1 MSVLI
6 PPREPCQ
13 MCQGD
18 SSMTYC
24 GAFIARCWGCSGTGQ
39 TRDWHAFQLATLQ
52 AFALLAASAAGG
64 AFVAFLSGNLDALTN
79 AMAAFLA
86 VTP

>member
-6 PPREPCQ
+6 PPREPCP
-13 MCQGD
+13 MCQGGG
-18 SSMTYC
+18 SMNYS
-24 GAFIARCWGCSGTGQ
+24 GAFIARCWGCSGSGQ
-39 TRDWHAFQLATLQ
+39 TRDWHAFQLVALQ

-64 AFVAFLSGNLDALTN
+64 AFVAFLNGDLAAIAN